1 MPRRSKRYSSES
13 EKTSKEMFNISDGV
27 KKVKGFGST
36 KFDQTVEIVMHL
48 GIDPKQADQMIRG
61 AIALPNGIG
70 KSRKVIAF
78 CEDSEAEEAKGA
90 GAIEAGCDELI
101 QKVQDGWLDFD
112 VAIASPKVMGKAG
125 KLGRVLGP
133 QGKMPSPKNGT
144 VTPDVINAVKEFAA
158 GKVEFRNDS
167 GGNIHAIVGKLSFDD
182 GKLEENI
189 DAFVS
194 YIKRA
199 KPSSVKG
206 VYIKKVA
213 ISATMSPSVLLNITS

>member
-1 MPRRSKRYSSES
+1 MGRSKRYKKDSENATEEVFGIS
-13 EKTSKEMFNISDGV
+13 EGV
-27 KKVKGFGST
+27 KKVKTYATT
-36 KFDQTVEIVMHL
+36 KFDQTVELVMHL
-48 GIDPKQADQMIRG
+48 GIDPKYADQMIRG

-78 CEDSEAEEAKGA
+78 CEDSDVEAALAA
-90 GAIEAGCDELI
+90 GAIEAGSDELVK
-101 QKVQDGWLDFD
+101 KVTDGWMDFD
-112 VAIASPKVMGKAG
+112 VAIASPRLMGKVG

-144 VTPDVINAVKEFAA
+144 VTADVVNAVGEFAA

-182 GKLEENI
+182 AKLKENI
-189 DAFVS
+189 DTFLDH
-194 YIKRA
+194 IKHAR
-199 KPSSVKG
+199 PSSIKG

-213 ISATMSPSVLLNITS
+213 ISATMSPSVLLNVVG